1 MAHKV
6 LAKGNEALAEA
17 AIAAGCRGFFGYP
30 ITPQT
35 DVAAYMARRMPQ
47 VGGVYVQAESEI
59 SAINMVMGAAAA
71 GVRALTSSSSPGISL
86 KAETISYLAA
96 CDLPAVIINMQRAGP
111 GLGGIQPSQADYF
124 QATKGLA
131 HGDFHLIVLAPYSV
145 QELAD
150 FMALAFELA
159 DRYRTPV
166 ILLGDGMLGQMME
179 PVVFPPSVESLP
191 EKSWA
196 ATGTKGKRP
205 PNIIN
210 SLYIQPDELEA
221 LVLERFKRYETM
233 KQQEARF
240 EAFLADDAEILITA
254 YGSTARIAKSAVL
267 TCREQGVR
275 VGLFRPITLWPF
287 PDTALK
293 QAAQSANAIL
303 CVEMSMGQMLEDVR
317 LALNGAKPV
326 HFLGRTGGMIPTP
339 TEIIETVLRLREGS

>member
-1 MAHKV
+1 MARKV

-59 SAINMVMGAAAA
+59 AAVNMVMGAAAA
-71 GVRALTSSSSPGISL
+71 GARALTSSSSPGISL
-86 KAETISYLAA
+86 KSETISYLAG

-145 QELAD
+145 QEMAD
-150 FMALAFELA
+150 FMVLAFDLA

-166 ILLGDGMLGQMME
+166 MLLGDGMLGQMME
-179 PVVFPPSVESLP
+179 PVVFPEPVKTLP

-196 ATGTKGKRP
+196 VTGTKGKRP

-210 SLYIQPDELEA
+210 SLYIQPDELET
-221 LVLERFKRYETM
+221 LVLERYKRYEAIQREET
-233 KQQEARF
+233 RF
-240 EAFLADDAEILITA
+240 ETFFADDAEVLLTA

-267 TCREQGVR
+267 ALREKGVKA
-275 VGLFRPITLWPF
+275 GLFRPVTLWPF
-287 PDTALK
+287 PQEALR
-293 QAAQSANAIL
+293 QAAAAAEYVL
-303 CVEMSMGQMLEDVR
+303 CVEMSMGQMVEDVR
-317 LALNGAKPV
+317 LAVNGAKPV
-326 HFLGRTGGMIPTP
+326 HFYGRTGGVVPSP
-339 TEIIETVLRLREGS
+339 AEIIEQVTRIREGS